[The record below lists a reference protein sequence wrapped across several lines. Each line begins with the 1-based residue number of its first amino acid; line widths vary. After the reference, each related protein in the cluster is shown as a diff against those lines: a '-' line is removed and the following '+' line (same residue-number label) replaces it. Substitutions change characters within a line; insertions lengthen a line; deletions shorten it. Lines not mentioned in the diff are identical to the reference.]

1 MAARTAISENRQT
14 GLVLVR
20 LCFGHQVA
28 WLVAPTAGSPSAS
41 PPGWVSPGA
50 LPVPVLLQSAPGS
63 PPGPTPVWLVRR
75 SALEFARPF
84 GVKVAWESLR
94 PLGPL
99 LLLWSA
105 PGLPFVEGS
114 GD

>member
-1 MAARTAISENRQT
+1 MAARTAVSEDRQT

-28 WLVAPTAGSPSAS
+28 WLVAPTAGSASAS
-41 PPGWVSPGA
+41 PPGWVSA
-50 LPVPVLLQSAPGS
+50 VTLQVAVLVRLATGSVLELAPG
-63 PPGPTPVWLVRR
+63 GRVRR
-75 SALEFARPF
+75 SGLESARPF

-105 PGLPFVEGS
+105 P
-114 GD
+114 